1 MQFGNLLIPTGL
13 NVFALGNGGTPA
25 ASLTLTDDGSATLLF
40 ASSLDGS
47 LPTDWATLDHIDLRG
62 TSGFVILSGKET
74 SAVSG
79 QGGGLLAEMSAP
91 LPDITGGTGNS
102 FYDLSSLASI
112 PTARIEGGSSK
123 DGASEVA
130 FASTVFS
137 PSQEGTTVTL
147 KHIQV
152 LDSVSP
158 SFGGVIDFGRFEH
171 LETLAK
177 PYALAGGPASTS
189 ANSAPAGFSVLQL
202 LGKNGSASRSL
213 ESNLEIKNVP
223 FQAAINLQAVTNGT
237 SATRPNTG
245 QQILLQSGFPI
256 EQFNQVKVWISNDGF
271 SFGNGLTGMNT
282 SVFTSSS
289 FATADIYL
297 PADSGTAGHNAIF
310 LGSSFFHHFPAPG
323 QIGTVNFYDNGDG
336 ALEAASDLYLGR
348 TVSPQSEPF
357 ESGNAADPIG
367 HDSVFVRGNDGTITH
382 SGAGMLFIGATDA
395 SKLLAL
401 NTRGLV
407 MDVAGT
413 ATGTYAN
420 LAGITASGS
429 ETYQN
434 LLQGTSGQLKLD
446 TSGRA
451 ADAKVYT
458 PLVQYGQFG
467 NGLSG
472 IGKDQL
478 TGGAGVDQGGNAKLG
493 GDNFFGAGGDDTITL
508 STTSGRA
515 ASTVWIG
522 VYNVGHGDGSLGTA
536 DVGATYGQAIT
547 DVVLDA
553 AAGKYVENYV
563 NGYGYGYESDPD
575 FQGFATVVQNFEPG
589 AHADIVSF
597 YAPNWATGPLGT
609 AAPSSTDG
617 PLALGLL
624 TAGGQAIAPGDK
636 TVIRS
641 ITTPGAVVDKAANV
655 IANDIG
661 VYADAQTLAA
671 ALASPL
677 SSVRFNRS
685 TSQLFTPG
693 SIEHLLMAYRTP
705 TGVNIA
711 DVRIENVSAG
721 ASFNSFDTADQALVQ
736 VDVTD
741 LVILQGLPS
750 LDALTGDNI
759 KFAQLNTVAT
769 PGGGPVA
776 GGSGNDIVVPGAEI
790 DIITLG
796 AGTDTVRGMLS
807 ALNGDVVTDFSPD
820 DAIAVAGASLTG
832 SDVRLLPD
840 GQTIEIGDGAPAT
853 LNLVSPLTGGDLM
866 VSRIGNDTVI
876 TFEAFLPALTEGGRV
891 SDAAITGIVNRSY
904 LNGDTSSSFRI
915 AVDAN
920 ASAGFDNALGVYEVR
935 SNGSIGDVQLLA
947 ANVKTVSGVLNVTG
961 VDPGSELG
969 FFIVQNGANRLPS
982 SVLTGEGTLSV
993 LPQAA
998 GFMALAHNGL
1008 SMPGLV
1014 TFFSHSPA
1022 ANVDG
1027 MEHTLSG
1034 VAGDGSG
1041 ALSIGFEDLIRTGR
1055 QSDDDFQDVVVSV
1068 FATGWL
1074 L

>member
-13 NVFALGNGGTPA
+13 NIFALGNRGTPA
-25 ASLTLTDDGSATLLF
+25 TSLTVTDDGSATLLF

-47 LPTDWATLDHIDLRG
+47 LPTDWATLGSIDLSG
-62 TSGFVILSGKET
+62 TSGFVILTGKET

-79 QGGGLLAEMSAP
+79 QGGGLLAATSGT
-91 LPDITGGTGNS
+91 LPNITGGSGNS
-102 FYDLSSLASI
+102 FYDLSSLSSI
-112 PTARIEGGSSK
+112 STAMIEGGSSK
-123 DGASEVA
+123 TGASEVA

-137 PSQEGTTVTL
+137 GSGQGTVTL
-147 KHIQV
+147 SNIQV
-152 LDSVSP
+152 LDSVAP
-158 SFGGVIDFGRFEH
+158 SFGGLVDFGRFAN
-171 LETLAK
+171 LETLAN
-177 PYALAGGPASTS
+177 PYALAGGPSGIA

-202 LGKNGSASRSL
+202 LGSDGSAPTSL
-213 ESNLEIKNVP
+213 DANLEIKNVP
-223 FQAAINLQAVTNGT
+223 FQAAINLQGVSNGT
-237 SATRPNTG
+237 SATKPNTG

-256 EQFNQVKVWISNDGF
+256 QQFNQVKVWLSNDGF
-271 SFGNGLTGMNT
+271 SLGNSLTGMNT

-297 PADSGTAGHNAIF
+297 SADSGTAGHNAIF

-367 HDSVFVRGNDGTITH
+367 HDSVFVRGDDGTITH
-382 SGAGMLFIGATDA
+382 FGAGMLFIGATDA
-395 SKLLAL
+395 SKLLAP

-420 LAGITASGS
+420 LAGITATGS

-547 DVVLDA
+547 DLVLDRTTS
-553 AAGKYVENYV
+553 KYVENYV
-563 NGYGYGYESDPD
+563 NGYGYGYQSDSG

-589 AHADIVSF
+589 ANADIVSF

-624 TAGGQAIAPGDK
+624 AANGQAIAPG
-636 TVIRS
+636 T
-641 ITTPGAVVDKAANV
+641 
-655 IANDIG
+655 
-661 VYADAQTLAA
+661 
-671 ALASPL
+671 
-677 SSVRFNRS
+677 
-685 TSQLFTPG
+685 
-693 SIEHLLMAYRTP
+693 
-705 TGVNIA
+705 
-711 DVRIENVSAG
+711 
-721 ASFNSFDTADQALVQ
+721 
-736 VDVTD
+736 
-741 LVILQGLPS
+741 
-750 LDALTGDNI
+750 
-759 KFAQLNTVAT
+759 
-769 PGGGPVA
+769 
-776 GGSGNDIVVPGAEI
+776 
-790 DIITLG
+790 
-796 AGTDTVRGMLS
+796 
-807 ALNGDVVTDFSPD
+807 
-820 DAIAVAGASLTG
+820 
-832 SDVRLLPD
+832 
-840 GQTIEIGDGAPAT
+840 
-853 LNLVSPLTGGDLM
+853 
-866 VSRIGNDTVI
+866 
-876 TFEAFLPALTEGGRV
+876 
-891 SDAAITGIVNRSY
+891 
-904 LNGDTSSSFRI
+904 
-915 AVDAN
+915 
-920 ASAGFDNALGVYEVR
+920 
-935 SNGSIGDVQLLA
+935 
-947 ANVKTVSGVLNVTG
+947 
-961 VDPGSELG
+961 
-969 FFIVQNGANRLPS
+969 
-982 SVLTGEGTLSV
+982 
-993 LPQAA
+993 
-998 GFMALAHNGL
+998 
-1008 SMPGLV
+1008 
-1014 TFFSHSPA
+1014 
-1022 ANVDG
+1022 
-1027 MEHTLSG
+1027 
-1034 VAGDGSG
+1034 
-1041 ALSIGFEDLIRTGR
+1041 R
-1055 QSDDDFQDVVVSV
+1055 QSSGQSRRR
-1068 FATGWL
+1068 APWSTKRPM
-1074 L
+1074 